1 MEHIVTPEHYGAR
14 ADGVSDDTAAVQ
26 AAIDAAARVGG
37 RCLLAGGTYLCGT
50 LYLRSNL
57 TLEIAAKA
65 VLKASPDVSRYP
77 SNTHHNR
84 YRNETELDRCF
95 LFAEDM
101 ENITLCGAGVIDGNS
116 GAFGERGAFH
126 NGKGNPRPMLL
137 RMLNCRHVRLRDL
150 RLYNAASWTT
160 AFLDSS
166 YLWAENLDI
175 QNSLNYNG
183 DGLDFDG
190 CHHVWVRGCHIDG
203 TDDNLCLQSSGNP
216 VYAIHI
222 SDCSF
227 TSVCA
232 GIRIG
237 MKSIGSISE
246 VVISN
251 CTMRNI
257 WREGIK
263 LECTEGGS
271 ITDILVQNVAMRNV
285 RRPIFALLNNRF
297 EPDDLGNSVELDHV
311 PPIGK
316 MERLRFTGITAVDD
330 ETMFESQ
337 RRFGGDVMGSPAFNG
352 IRFDAND
359 NHPIRDVTLNGIT
372 YAAAGGV
379 QLNELPKEYPPV
391 RDKLAEPDLPSSGN
405 YWPDWSRAACADLRG
420 VCDLMLRGLSFT
432 TLRPDQRPVIVI
444 ENCVMSKQEDDL

>member
-1 MEHIVTPEHYGAR
+1 MTRTFLPETFGAK

-26 AAIDAAARVGG
+26 TAMDAAATVGG

-50 LYLRSNL
+50 LYLRNDL

-65 VLKASPDVSRYP
+65 VLKASPDVSLYP
-77 SNTHHNR
+77 AGTHHNR

-95 LFAEDM
+95 LFAENT
-101 ENITLCGAGVIDGNS
+101 ENVTLCGTGAIDGNG
-116 GAFGERGAFH
+116 GAFGQRGAFH

-137 RMLNCRHVRLRDL
+137 RMLNCRHVRLREL

-166 YLWAENLDI
+166 YIWAEDLDI

-203 TDDNLCLQSSGNP
+203 TDDNLCLQSSGKP
-216 VYAIHI
+216 VYAVHI

-237 MKSIGSISE
+237 LKSIGDISE
-246 VVISN
+246 VVVSN

-271 ITDILVQNVAMRNV
+271 ITDILVQNIAMNNV
-285 RRPIFALLNNRF
+285 RRPIFTLLNNRF
-297 EPDDLGNSVELDHV
+297 EPDDLGSSVELDHI
-311 PPIGK
+311 PSIGK

-330 ETMFESQ
+330 KTMFESQ
-337 RRFGGDVMGSPAFNG
+337 RRFGGDVMGSPAFNA
-352 IRFDAND
+352 IRFDANE
-359 NHPIRDVTLNGIT
+359 NHPIRDVTLDGIT
-372 YAAAGGV
+372 YIAAGGV
-379 QLNELPKEYPPV
+379 QLSELPEGYPPV
-391 RDKLAEPDLPSSGN
+391 RDKLVEPDLPSSGN
-405 YWPDWSRAACADLRG
+405 YWPDWSRAACVDLRNIK
-420 VCDLMLRGLSFT
+420 GLAMRDMAFS
-432 TLRPDQRPVIVI
+432 TLRPDQRPGIIV
-444 ENCVMSKQEDDL
+444 EGCEMKQQEGTS

>member
-1 MEHIVTPEHYGAR
+1 MESVFTPETCGAK

-26 AAIDAAARVGG
+26 RAIDVAAEAGG
-37 RCLLAGGTYLCGT
+37 RCLLAAGTYLCGT
-50 LYLRSNL
+50 LYLHSGL
-57 TLEIAAKA
+57 TLEIASKA
-65 VLKASPDVSRYP
+65 VLKATPDISRYP
-77 SNTHHNR
+77 SDTHHNR

-95 LFAEDM
+95 LFAENA
-101 ENITLCGAGVIDGNS
+101 ENITLCGSGMIDGNG
-116 GAFGERGAFH
+116 GAFGQRGAFH

-137 RMLNCRHVRLRDL
+137 RMLNCRHVRIREL

-166 YLWAENLDI
+166 YIWATDLDI
-175 QNSLNYNG
+175 HNSLNYNG

-203 TDDNLCLQSSGNP
+203 TDDNLCLQSSGKP
-216 VYAIHI
+216 VYAVHI

-237 MKSIGSISE
+237 LKSIGSISE

-271 ITDILVQNVAMRNV
+271 ITDILVQNITMRNV
-285 RRPIFALLNNRF
+285 RRPIFAILNNRF
-297 EPDDLGNSVELDHV
+297 EPDDLGSSVELDHI
-311 PPIGK
+311 PPIGR
-316 MERLRFTGITAVDD
+316 MERLRFSGITAVDD
-330 ETMFESQ
+330 EVMFEEQ
-337 RRFGGDVMGSPAFNG
+337 RRFDGDSMGSPSFNG
-352 IRFDAND
+352 IRFDASPD
-359 NHPIRDVTLNGIT
+359 HPVRDVVLDSV
-372 YAAAGGV
+372 YYRAAGGV
-379 QLNELPKEYPPV
+379 RVSDLPRDYPLV
-391 RDKLAEPDLPSSGN
+391 LDRLADPASPSSGN
-405 YWPDWSRAACADLRG
+405 YWPDWSRTACADLRG
-420 VCDLMLRGLSFT
+420 IHRLTLRGLD
-432 TLRPDQRPVIVI
+432 LAVLHPDERPIMLTEHCVIS
-444 ENCVMSKQEDDL
+444 E

>member
-1 MEHIVTPEHYGAR
+1 MEYLFTPESYGAKV
-14 ADGVSDDTAAVQ
+14 DGVSDDTAAVQ
-26 AAIDAAARVGG
+26 AAMDAAAQVGG
-37 RCLLAGGTYLCGT
+37 HCLLAGGTYLCGT
-50 LYLRSNL
+50 LYLHSDL
-57 TLEIAAKA
+57 TLEVAAKA
-65 VLKASPDVSRYP
+65 VLKASPDIRLYP
-77 SNTHHNR
+77 DNTHHNR

-95 LFAEDM
+95 LFAENA
-101 ENITLCGAGVIDGNS
+101 ENVTLCGTGIIDGNG
-116 GAFGERGAFH
+116 GAFGQRGAFH

-137 RMLNCRHVRLRDL
+137 RMLRCCHVHLRDL
-150 RLYNAASWTT
+150 RLSNAASWTT

-166 YLWAENLDI
+166 YIWAENLDI

-183 DGLDFDG
+183 DGLDFDS
-190 CHHVWVRGCHIDG
+190 CHHIWVRGCHIDG
-203 TDDNLCLQSSGNP
+203 TDDNLCLQSSGRP
-216 VYAIHI
+216 VYAVHI

-237 MKSIGSISE
+237 LKSVGSISD

-271 ITDILVQNVAMRNV
+271 ITNILVQNVAMHNV

-297 EPDDLGNSVELDHV
+297 EPDGLGSSVELNHV
-311 PPIGK
+311 PSIGT
-316 MERLRFTGITAVDD
+316 MARLRFTGITAVDD

-352 IRFDAND
+352 IRFDANA
-359 NHPIRDVTLNGIT
+359 NHPIRDVTLDCIT
-372 YAAAGGV
+372 YIAAGGIH
-379 QLNELPKEYPPV
+379 LNELPEEYPPV
-391 RDKLAEPDLPSSGN
+391 RDKLVELDLPSSGN

-420 VCDLMLRGLSFT
+420 VCSLTLRGVSFT
-432 TLRPDQRPVIVI
+432 TLCPDQRPNVIL
-444 ENCVMSKQEDDL
+444 ENCVMSRQEEFL